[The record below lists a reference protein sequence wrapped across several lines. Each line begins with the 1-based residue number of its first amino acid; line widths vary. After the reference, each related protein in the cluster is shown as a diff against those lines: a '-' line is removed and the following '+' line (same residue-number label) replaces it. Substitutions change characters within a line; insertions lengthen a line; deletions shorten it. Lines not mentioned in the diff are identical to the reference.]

1 MQLDQLGAPV
11 AQTSWVKDIEVQTSG
26 RKNQG
31 DQLYSQRRR
40 AGSHSA
46 PIYAEK
52 FDAADRAREIRA
64 AIPKLTTYVLP
75 TPADAKGSTTS
86 TSAPLSSPI
95 LPVGSSKNPWHSSP
109 LDIEKPKRFSDD
121 QLSAR
126 IFSKSQRAVEENS
139 NNKHLLP
146 LPPLTEVA
154 AAILQVEA
162 QSGFDTQRM
171 KRQAFSG
178 PITGKPSLNVPH
190 LLPISS
196 NESPQSVSG
205 LVSRGSV
212 VNVSPAL
219 ATSTKISELHELPR
233 PPDTCGSKAMR
244 SIGALGH
251 SAPLVN
257 RNREVSPFR
266 QSKEG
271 SPLPLPQLTVSR
283 SFSIPSRDQRV
294 AAFHSGKLMKSS
306 RVVESTEE
314 VASPPLTPITL
325 SHMKPPNSGQIGGKI
340 VLLATFPWIELL
352 YISVSETNH
361 IISSSEIRFQLQ

>member
-1 MQLDQLGAPV
+1 MQLDQLGAPI

-26 RKNQG
+26 SKNQG
-31 DQLYSQRRR
+31 DQLHSQRRR

-64 AIPKLTTYVLP
+64 AIPKFTTYVLP
-75 TPADAKGSTTS
+75 TPADAKGSTAS

-95 LPVGSSKNPWHSSP
+95 LPVGSSKNLWHSSP
-109 LDIEKPKRFSDD
+109 LDIKKPKRFSDD

-126 IFSKSQRAVEENS
+126 IFSKSQIAAEENS

-146 LPPLTEVA
+146 LPPLTEAA
-154 AAILQVEA
+154 AAILQVET

-178 PITGKPSLNVPH
+178 PITSKPSLNVPH
-190 LLPISS
+190 IPISS
-196 NESPQSVSG
+196 NESVSG
-205 LVSRGSV
+205 LLSRGSGPQPPSL
-212 VNVSPAL
+212 VNVSHNASPAL
-219 ATSTKISELHELPR
+219 ATSPKISELHELPR
-233 PPDTCGSKAMR
+233 PPDTYGSKPMR
-244 SIGALGH
+244 SLGALGH

-257 RNREVSPFR
+257 RNREVSPTDRNPFR

-283 SFSIPSRDQRV
+283 SFSIPSSSGQRV
-294 AAFHSGKLMKSS
+294 AAFHLGKLMKSS

-325 SHMKPPNSGQIGGKI
+325 SHMKSPNSGQIRGT
-340 VLLATFPWIELL
+340 VF
-352 YISVSETNH
+352 IS
-361 IISSSEIRFQLQ
+361 